1 MACCHDAVP
10 QPVGGGLTGAGS
22 LSWLGHDLPRACGQ
36 SMSYRDSGV
45 GLPSAGGFA
54 VGFALADKFEHAG

>member
-1 MACCHDAVP
+1 
-10 QPVGGGLTGAGS
+10 
-22 LSWLGHDLPRACGQ
+22 
-36 SMSYRDSGV
+36 MSYRDSGV